1 MSTHS
6 EHSEANA
13 PRTYMVILAI
23 LLILTCI
30 TVFAAG
36 VNFGSSAVNVVI
48 ALTIATIKASLVG
61 LFFMHL
67 LHDKPM
73 NAVIMVFGFIFLGLF
88 LGFSLTD
95 ASSRVVYDP
104 IGHKPPAGGPA
115 AAAAAAAALKKS
127 GAAPTGAPAPES
139 MPAAPA
145 PAKH

>member
-6 EHSEANA
+6 AYSEANA
-13 PRTYMVILAI
+13 PRTYMLVLAA
-23 LLILTCI
+23 LLTLTFI

-36 VNFGSSAVNVVI
+36 VNFGSNTVNIVI

-67 LHDKPM
+67 LHDKPV
-73 NAVIMVFGFIFLGLF
+73 NAVIMVAGFIFLGLF
-88 LGFSLTD
+88 LGFSFVD
-95 ASSRVVYDP
+95 ADSRVVYDP

-127 GAAPTGAPAPES
+127 PAAPLATPAPNT
-139 MPAAPA
+139 MPGEPA